1 MQLRIPGDSQMS
13 NPSMYRSLTETDPQ
27 IAAAIDNETRRQH
40 EGLELIASEN
50 FVSEAVLEAAGSV
63 FTNKY
68 AEGYPGKRY
77 YGGCEFTDVV
87 EELARTRAKQLF
99 NAEYANVQPHAG
111 SQANMAAYASVLQPG
126 DTILGLNLA
135 HGGHLTHGHHLNFS
149 GKTYKIVPYG
159 VTKETETIDYDELE
173 RLAEKEHPKMIIGG
187 GSAYPRIIDFA
198 RMRQIADK
206 VGALYLVDMA
216 HFAGLVA
223 GGVHPSPV
231 PHAHI
236 VTSTTHKTLR
246 GPRSGMILSKADL
259 GPAIDKTVFP
269 GMQGGPLVHIM
280 AAKAICFHEAMQ
292 PEFKDYARQVVSN
305 AKVLADTLAGQG
317 FRIISGGTD
326 THVMLVDVFAKG
338 MLGSEAEKALGEA
351 AITVNKNAIPF
362 DQNPPLKPSGI
373 RIGSPALTTR
383 GMKEDEMRQI
393 GRWIAEVLDH
403 RNDTSVLSKVRRQ
416 VLNFAEAFPLYAERR
431 AKAQAEVRASKPSVV
446 SASVVKSHS

>member
-1 MQLRIPGDSQMS
+1 MKTDRMS
-13 NPSMYRSLTETDPQ
+13 LPLNEVDPQ
-27 IAAAIDNETRRQH
+27 VAAAIDNEVRRQH

-50 FVSEAVLEAAGSV
+50 FVSEAVLEAMGSV

-77 YGGCEFTDVV
+77 YGGCEYADVV
-87 EELARTRAKQLF
+87 EDLARERAKQLF
-99 NAEYANVQPHAG
+99 GAEHANVQPHAG
-111 SQANMAAYASVLQPG
+111 SQANMEAYAAVLQPG

-159 VTKETETIDYDELE
+159 VTKETETIDYDALE
-173 RLAEKEHPKMIIGG
+173 KLAEEHRPKLIIGG

-206 VGALYLVDMA
+206 VGALFLVDMA

-246 GPRSGMILSKADL
+246 GPRAGMILSKQEFAA
-259 GPAIDKTVFP
+259 AIDKVVFP
-269 GMQGGPLVHIM
+269 GMQGGPLVHII
-280 AAKAICFHEAMQ
+280 AAKAVCFREAMQ
-292 PEFKDYARQVVSN
+292 PDFRDYARQVVAN
-305 AKVLADTLAGQG
+305 AKVLAETLAAEG

-326 THVMLVDVFAKG
+326 THLMLVDVFSKG
-338 MLGSEAEKALGEA
+338 MLGSEAEKALDQAG
-351 AITVNKNAIPF
+351 ITVNKNAIPF
-362 DQNPPLKPSGI
+362 DTNPPMKPSGI
-373 RIGSPALTTR
+373 RIGTPALTTR
-383 GMKEDEMRQI
+383 GMKETEMRQI
-393 GRWIAEVLDH
+393 GRWISETLHNRTDNAVLGKI
-403 RNDTSVLSKVRRQ
+403 RKSVLEM
-416 VLNFAEAFPLYAERR
+416 ADTFPLYPERR
-431 AKAQAEVRASKPSVV
+431 AKAEVRA
-446 SASVVKSHS
+446 

>member
-1 MQLRIPGDSQMS
+1 MS
-13 NPSMYRSLTETDPQ
+13 NQSMYRPLFETDPQ

-87 EELARTRAKQLF
+87 EELARSRAKQLF
-99 NAEYANVQPHAG
+99 GAEFANVQPHAG
-111 SQANMAAYASVLQPG
+111 SQANMEAYAAVLQPG

-149 GKTYKIVPYG
+149 GKTYKIIPYG
-159 VTKETETIDYDELE
+159 VTKESETIDYDELE
-173 RLAEKEHPKMIIGG
+173 RLAEKERPKMIIGG

-223 GGVHPSPV
+223 GGAHPSPV

-246 GPRSGMILSKADL
+246 GPRSGMILAKADL

-280 AAKAICFHEAMQ
+280 AAKAICFLEAMQ
-292 PEFKDYARQVVSN
+292 PEFKVYARQVVSN
-305 AKVLADTLAGQG
+305 AKVLAETLAAEGY
-317 FRIISGGTD
+317 RIISGGTD

-338 MLGSEAEKALGEA
+338 MLGSEAERALGEA
-351 AITVNKNAIPF
+351 GITVNKNAIPF
-362 DQNPPLKPSGI
+362 DTNPPMKPSGI

-383 GMKEDEMRQI
+383 GMKEKEMQQV
-393 GRWIAEVLDH
+393 GRWIADALEHRSQPDALD
-403 RNDTSVLSKVRRQ
+403 KIRRQ
-416 VLNFAEAFPLYAERR
+416 VLELAEAFPLYAERR
-431 AKAQAEVRASKPSVV
+431 AKAQAEARA
-446 SASVVKSHS
+446 

>member
-1 MQLRIPGDSQMS
+1 MNNARMS
-13 NPSMYRSLTETDPQ
+13 RPLFETDPQ
-27 IAAAIDNETRRQH
+27 VAAAIDNETRRQH

-87 EELARTRAKQLF
+87 ENLARDRAKQLF
-99 NAEYANVQPHAG
+99 GAEHANVQPHAG
-111 SQANMAAYASVLQPG
+111 SQANMAAYAAVLQPG

-149 GKTYKIVPYG
+149 GKTYKIIPYG

-173 RLAEKEHPKMIIGG
+173 KLAEKERPKLIIGG

-206 VGALYLVDMA
+206 VGAIYLVDMA

-231 PHAHI
+231 PHAQI

-246 GPRSGMILSKADL
+246 GPRSGMILSKAEYAQ
-259 GPAIDKTVFP
+259 AIDKTVFP

-280 AAKAICFHEAMQ
+280 AAKAVCFHEAMQ
-292 PEFKDYARQVVSN
+292 PEFRDYSRQVVAN
-305 AKVLADTLAGQG
+305 AKELAQALAGEG

-326 THVMLVDVFAKG
+326 THVMLVDVFSKG
-338 MLGSEAEKALGEA
+338 MLGSEAEKALDQAG
-351 AITVNKNAIPF
+351 ITVNKNTIPF
-362 DQNPPLKPSGI
+362 DTNPPLKPSGI
-373 RIGSPALTTR
+373 RIGTPALTTR
-383 GMKEDEMRQI
+383 GMKEPEMHQI
-393 GRWIAEVLDH
+393 GKWISEVLHNRSDAALLAKV
-403 RNDTSVLSKVRRQ
+403 RKQVLS
-416 VLNFAEAFPLYAERR
+416 LCEAFPLYAERR
-431 AKAQAEVRASKPSVV
+431 AKAQAEVRA
-446 SASVVKSHS
+446 

>member
-1 MQLRIPGDSQMS
+1 MKNSAMS
-13 NPSMYRSLTETDPQ
+13 RPLYEVDPQ
-27 IAAAIDNETRRQH
+27 IASAIDNEVRRQH

-87 EELARTRAKQLF
+87 EDLARERARKLF
-99 NAEYANVQPHAG
+99 GAEYVNVQPHSG
-111 SQANMAAYASVLQPG
+111 SQANQAAYAAVLKPG

-135 HGGHLTHGHHLNFS
+135 HGGHLTHGHPLNFS

-159 VTKETETIDYDELE
+159 VTKETETIDYDDLE
-173 RLAEKEHPKMIIGG
+173 KIATAERPKLIIGG

-206 VGALYLVDMA
+206 AGALFLVDMA

-223 GGVHPSPV
+223 GGAHPSPV
-231 PHAHI
+231 PHAQI

-246 GPRSGMILSKADL
+246 GPRSGMILSKQEFAKE
-259 GPAIDKTVFP
+259 IDKTVFP

-280 AAKAICFHEAMQ
+280 AAKAVCFLEASQ
-292 PEFKDYARQVVSN
+292 PSFREYARQVVAN
-305 AKVLADTLAGQG
+305 AKVMAETLASDGY
-317 FRIISGGTD
+317 RIVSGGTD
-326 THVMLVDVFAKG
+326 THLMLVDVFAKG

-351 AITVNKNAIPF
+351 GITVNKNAIPF
-362 DQNPPLKPSGI
+362 DTNPPMKPSGI
-373 RIGSPALTTR
+373 RIGSPAVTTR
-383 GMKEDEMRQI
+383 GMKEGEMRQI
-393 GRWIAEVLDH
+393 AHWISEALNQRADAAALAKI
-403 RNDTSVLSKVRRQ
+403 RKQ
-416 VLNFAEAFPLYAERR
+416 VLGMAEEFPLYAERR
-431 AKAQAEVRASKPSVV
+431 AGAQAEVRA
-446 SASVVKSHS
+446 

>member
-1 MQLRIPGDSQMS
+1 MNKSAIAE
-13 NPSMYRSLTETDPQ
+13 MYRPLYESDAQ

-87 EELARTRAKQLF
+87 ENLARDRAKQLF
-99 NAEYANVQPHAG
+99 GAEHANVQPHAG
-111 SQANMAAYASVLQPG
+111 SQANMEAYAAILQPG

-159 VTKETETIDYDELE
+159 VTKETETIDYDALE
-173 RLAEKEHPKMIIGG
+173 KIAEQERPKLIIGG
-187 GSAYPRIIDFA
+187 GSAYPRTIDFA

-223 GGVHPSPV
+223 GGAHPSPV

-246 GPRSGMILSKADL
+246 GPRSGMILAKAEFAQ
-259 GPAIDKTVFP
+259 AIDKAVFP

-280 AAKAICFHEAMQ
+280 AAKAVCFQEAMQ
-292 PEFKDYARQVVSN
+292 PEFRDYARQVVAN
-305 AKVLADTLAGQG
+305 AKVLAQSLADEG

-326 THVMLVDVFAKG
+326 THLMLVDVFSKG

-351 AITVNKNAIPF
+351 GITVNKNAIPF
-362 DQNPPLKPSGI
+362 DTNPPMKPSGI
-373 RIGSPALTTR
+373 RIGTPALTTR
-383 GMKEDEMRQI
+383 GMKEPEMSQI
-393 GRWIAEVLDH
+393 GRWIAEALLH
-403 RNDTSVLSKVRRQ
+403 RTDAALLSKVQKQ
-416 VLNFAEAFPLYAERR
+416 VLNLCEAFPLYAALR
-431 AKAQAEVRASKPSVV
+431 AKAQAEVRA
-446 SASVVKSHS
+446 

>member
-1 MQLRIPGDSQMS
+1 MS
-13 NPSMYRSLTETDPQ
+13 NPSMYRPLFETDPQ

-87 EELARTRAKQLF
+87 EELARSRAKQLF
-99 NAEYANVQPHAG
+99 NAEFANVQPHAG
-111 SQANMAAYASVLQPG
+111 SQANMAAYAAVLQPG

-173 RLAEKEHPKMIIGG
+173 RLAEKERPKMIIGG
-187 GSAYPRIIDFA
+187 GSAYPRIIDFV

-206 VGALYLVDMA
+206 VGAIYLVDMA

-223 GGVHPSPV
+223 GGAHPSPV

-246 GPRSGMILSKADL
+246 GPRSGMILAKADL

-280 AAKAICFHEAMQ
+280 AAKAVCFQEAMQ
-292 PEFKDYARQVVSN
+292 PEFKVYARQVVAN
-305 AKVLADTLAGQG
+305 AKVLAETLAGEG
-317 FRIISGGTD
+317 YRIISGGTD

-351 AITVNKNAIPF
+351 GITVNKNAIPF
-362 DQNPPLKPSGI
+362 DTNPPLKPSGI

-383 GMKEDEMRQI
+383 GMKEKEMQQV
-393 GRWIAEVLDH
+393 GRWIADALQHRAEPDVL
-403 RNDTSVLSKVRRQ
+403 TKIRRQ
-416 VLNFAEAFPLYAERR
+416 VLQLAEAFPLYADRR
-431 AKAQAEVRASKPSVV
+431 AKAQAEARA
-446 SASVVKSHS
+446 

>member
-1 MQLRIPGDSQMS
+1 MS
-13 NPSMYRSLTETDPQ
+13 NNPMYRALYETDPQ

-50 FVSEAVLEAAGSV
+50 FVSEAVLEAAASV

-99 NAEYANVQPHAG
+99 GSEYANVQPHAG
-111 SQANMAAYASVLQPG
+111 SQANMAAYAAVLQPG

-159 VTKETETIDYDELE
+159 VTKDMETIDYDELE
-173 RLAEKEHPKMIIGG
+173 RLAEKERPKMIIGG

-206 VGALYLVDMA
+206 VGAIYLVDMA
-216 HFAGLVA
+216 HFSGLVA
-223 GGVHPSPV
+223 GGAHPSPV
-231 PHAHI
+231 PHAQI

-246 GPRSGMILSKADL
+246 GPRSGMILAKADL

-269 GMQGGPLVHIM
+269 GMQGGPLVHII
-280 AAKAICFHEAMQ
+280 AAKAVCFLEAMQ
-292 PEFKDYARQVVSN
+292 PGFKVYARQVVAN
-305 AKVLADTLAGQG
+305 AKVLAETLAAEGY
-317 FRIISGGTD
+317 RIISGGTD
-326 THVMLVDVFAKG
+326 THLMLVDVFAKG

-362 DQNPPLKPSGI
+362 DTNPPLKPSGI
-373 RIGSPALTTR
+373 RIGTPALTTR
-383 GMKEDEMRQI
+383 GMKETEMRRV
-393 GRWIAEVLDH
+393 GRWISEALNHRTESEVLA
-403 RNDTSVLSKVRRQ
+403 KIRRQ
-416 VLNFAEAFPLYAERR
+416 VLELAEAFPLYAERR
-431 AKAQAEVRASKPSVV
+431 ARAQAEVRA
-446 SASVVKSHS
+446 

>member
-1 MQLRIPGDSQMS
+1 MKNAAMS
-13 NPSMYRSLTETDPQ
+13 RPLYEVDPE
-27 IAAAIDNETRRQH
+27 IATAIDNEVRRQH

-87 EELARTRAKQLF
+87 ENLARERVKKLF
-99 NAEYANVQPHAG
+99 GAEHANVQPHSG
-111 SQANMAAYASVLQPG
+111 SQANQAAYASVLQPG

-135 HGGHLTHGHHLNFS
+135 HGGHLTHGHPLNFS

-173 RLAEKEHPKMIIGG
+173 RIATAERPKLIIGG

-223 GGVHPSPV
+223 GGAHPSPV
-231 PHAHI
+231 PHAQI

-246 GPRSGMILSKADL
+246 GPRSGMILSKSEFAKE
-259 GPAIDKTVFP
+259 IDKVVFP

-280 AAKAICFHEAMQ
+280 AAKAVCFLEASQ
-292 PEFKDYARQVVSN
+292 PSFREYARQIVAN
-305 AKVLADTLAGQG
+305 AKVLAETLAADGY
-317 FRIISGGTD
+317 RIVSGGTD
-326 THVMLVDVFAKG
+326 THLMLVDVFAKG

-351 AITVNKNAIPF
+351 GITVNKNAIPF
-362 DQNPPLKPSGI
+362 DTNPPMKPSGI
-373 RIGSPALTTR
+373 RIGSPAVTTR
-383 GMKEDEMRQI
+383 GMKETEMRQI
-393 GRWIAEVLDH
+393 AHWIAEALDH
-403 RNDTSVLSKVRRQ
+403 RTDAAVLAKMRKQ
-416 VLNFAEAFPLYAERR
+416 VLGMAEEFPLYAGRR
-431 AKAQAEVRASKPSVV
+431 ARAQAEVRV
-446 SASVVKSHS
+446 